1 MKVAISSSDGKK
13 NTPFSPRFG
22 RCEYFVFLD
31 TESGDWTSAENPG
44 AAASG
49 GAGATVVQFLANQQV
64 NVTITGKYGPTAFK
78 ALEAAGIQGYEATS
92 GTPEEL
98 VRQYLA
104 GELTQVHAATG
115 PGRHG

>member
-1 MKVAISSSDGKK
+1 MKVAVSSSDGKV

-22 RCEYFVFLD
+22 RCEYFVILD
-31 TESGDWTSAENPG
+31 TETGAWEAISNPG

-49 GAGATVVQFLANQQV
+49 GAGATVVQFLAKQKV

-78 ALEAAGIQGYEATS
+78 ALEAAGIQGYEAAS

-98 VRQYLA
+98 ARQYLA
-104 GELTQVHAATG
+104 GELKQVYAATG
-115 PGRHG
+115 PSRHG